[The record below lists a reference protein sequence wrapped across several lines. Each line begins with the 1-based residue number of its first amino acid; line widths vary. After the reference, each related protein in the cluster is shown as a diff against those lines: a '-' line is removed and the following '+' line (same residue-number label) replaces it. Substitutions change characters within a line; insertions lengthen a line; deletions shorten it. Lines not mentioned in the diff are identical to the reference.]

1 MNKIIFKRLIIA
13 EFFLGIIGLWKYL
26 SYPYSLA
33 PEDLK
38 NAMRMYDEVVPAGD
52 NFTLIIGLLV
62 LIGYFFSLFL
72 LYRFKKLG
80 RQIYILVTALAILIV
95 FSFGYIVFDPLEYLI
110 EGSSLIL
117 SGFII
122 SVSYFSKLEK
132 EFI

>member
-13 EFFLGIIGLWKYL
+13 
-26 SYPYSLA
+26 
-33 PEDLK
+33 
-38 NAMRMYDEVVPAGD
+38 
-52 NFTLIIGLLV
+52 LLV
-62 LIGYFFSLFL
+62 LFGYFFSLFL

-80 RQIYILVTALAILIV
+80 RQIYILVTALAILIT
-95 FSFGYIVFDPLEYLI
+95 FSFGYVVFDPLEYLI

>member
-1 MNKIIFKRLIIA
+1 MK
-13 EFFLGIIGLWKYL
+13 L
-26 SYPYSLA
+26 S
-33 PEDLK
+33 
-38 NAMRMYDEVVPAGD
+38 PAGD

-62 LIGYFFSLFL
+62 LFGYFFSLFL

-95 FSFGYIVFDPLEYLI
+95 FSFGYVVFDPLEYLI

-132 EFI
+132 EFK